1 MDIHRFYGT
10 KPIMVAKQPD
20 LRRNETERETG
31 TNIARNILYIR
42 LIELWISWT
51 VSNMGLYFSDGPVS

>member
-1 MDIHRFYGT
+1 LSSEDRAMDIHRFYGT

-42 LIELWISWT
+42 LIEL
-51 VSNMGLYFSDGPVS
+51 